1 MQAEKRT
8 AVEVATVLFHCS
20 IRLNVCLRF
29 LYSGRGHQISL
40 DIAGDIILGG
50 LFPIH
55 DRSNTTENKC
65 GKIDLNP
72 GFQYLSSMLFAIDE
86 INKNNDILPGIKLGA
101 KIFDS
106 CRSQTIGSVG
116 AKEIIKYTLLEDNG
130 TAPLCGVIGPFRS
143 DVSVAVATLLR
154 VFNIPQVSYGSATPV
169 LSNKD
174 LYGYFLRTVP
184 SNSYQGKAMV
194 DVVRYFG
201 WKYVMTVYSP
211 GQYGQKGMEKFYE
224 EAKRVGICIAKKKKL
239 PSFPTEKEY
248 MDIIQELR
256 ETRKKNLRG
265 QLDVVVFFCIQR
277 DNRGLI
283 KAAKKVLTDGDG
295 FAWLASNSWG
305 NRRDVT
311 EGAEKAGEGAIT
323 VNYIQGEVPRFRN
336 YFLNLKPSNM
346 TLQNPWFDEF
356 YQETLKCKLVN
367 STKSVDFEH
376 VCEPGQPLPKDLGM
390 APVRVVINAV
400 YAMAHALNNM
410 QKVLCPGKSKMCS
423 EMKNLKREQ
432 FLEFLKN
439 VSFPD
444 ASLDF
449 NVTFNENG
457 DVDGRYNLLNFKTV
471 KGKYQHVVIGNWS
484 GALSSDGKIQGQ
496 IKLDKNEILWSRHQ
510 NEIPQAYCS
519 RPCPVKKIA
528 IPELTNARCCWRCE
542 SCASDNVIVNNTC
555 RLCSQGSV
563 PDHNRATCVK
573 LPIVYLSWDNTVAQ
587 VLAVLVSVGLITTL
601 GTAAFFIAKRY
612 HRVIKASGRELA
624 LFLFLGV
631 LSCYVAVLLHFVK
644 PTNVLCGVKRFADGV
659 SMTMCYAPVLLRTNR
674 IYRIFK
680 AAQKSVR
687 RPSFVSPLSQTFVT
701 LGIVAVQCLVTMIWI
716 LSKPPQAVPNYS
728 YKDHVILECS
738 TDDFSVA
745 INLCFNIILMFVS
758 TVFAF
763 QTRNFPRN
771 FNEAKYIGFTMY
783 LSCSVWIIFLPCY
796 LNAADSIW
804 KSYFLC
810 SSLFL
815 IATIT
820 LLGLLVPKILLVYFG
835 NTIEAGSGDTV
846 TGRYTEN
853 QGRSG
858 ASRNSCQVEDINTSS
873 YPRMKAE
880 N

>member
-1 MQAEKRT
+1 MARRLSQ
-8 AVEVATVLFHCS
+8 CS
-20 IRLNVCLRF
+20 NKLNVSFCF
-29 LYSGRGHQISL
+29 LFSGRGHQTSL

-55 DRSNTTENKC
+55 DRSKNTENKC
-65 GKIDLNP
+65 GRIDLNP
-72 GFQYLSSMLFAIDE
+72 GFQYLASMLFAIDE
-86 INKNNDILPGIKLGA
+86 INKNDDILPGIKLGV

-106 CRSQTIGSVG
+106 CRSETIGSIG

-130 TAPLCGVIGPFRS
+130 TAPLCGVVGPFRS

-154 VFNIPQVSYGSATPV
+154 VFKIPQVSYGSTTPV

-174 LYGYFLRTVP
+174 LFGYFLRTVP

-211 GQYGQKGMEKFYE
+211 GQYGEKGMERFYE
-224 EAKRVGICIAKKKKL
+224 EAKRVGICIASKNKL
-239 PSFPTEKEY
+239 PEFPTEKDY
-248 MDIIQELR
+248 MNAIEEFR
-256 ETRKKNLRG
+256 KTRKANLRG

-283 KAAKKVLTDGDG
+283 KAAKKVLTDDDG
-295 FAWLASNSWG
+295 FAWVASNSWG

-311 EGAEKAGEGAIT
+311 EGTEKAGAGAIT
-323 VNYIQGEVPRFRN
+323 VNYIQGEVPRFRD
-336 YFLNLKPSNM
+336 YLLNLKPSNM

-367 STKSVDFEH
+367 SPKSVDFKRDCKQGET
-376 VCEPGQPLPKDLGM
+376 LPKDLGM

-410 QKVLCPGKSKMCS
+410 QKVLCPGKAKMCS
-423 EMKNLKREQ
+423 EMRNLKREQ

-449 NVTFNENG
+449 NVTFNEKG
-457 DVDGRYNLLNFKTV
+457 DVDGKYNFLNFKTV
-471 KGKYQHVVIGNWS
+471 NGKYQHVVIGNWS
-484 GALSSDGKIQGQ
+484 GALNGDGKIRGQ
-496 IKLDKNEILWSRHQ
+496 IKLDENEIVWSRKLS
-510 NEIPQAYCS
+510 ETPQAYCS
-519 RPCPVKKIA
+519 RTCPIKEIA
-528 IPELTNARCCWRCE
+528 IPELTNALCCWRCE
-542 SCASDNVIVNNTC
+542 SCASDNIIVNNTC

-563 PDHNRATCVK
+563 PDHNRVTCIK
-573 LPIVYLSWDNTVAQ
+573 LPIVYLSWDDTAAQ
-587 VLAVLVSVGLITTL
+587 VLAVLCSIGLITTL
-601 GTAAFFIAKRY
+601 GTAAFFIAERY

-631 LSCYVAVLLHFVK
+631 LSCYVAVLLNFMK
-644 PTNVLCGVKRFADGV
+644 PTNVICGVKRFASGV

-687 RPSFVSPLSQTFVT
+687 RPSFVSPLSQTFVA

-716 LSKPPQAVPNYS
+716 LSKPPQAVPNYK

-796 LNAADSIW
+796 LNAVDSIW

-820 LLGLLVPKILLVYFG
+820 LGGLLVPKVLLVYFG
-835 NTIEAGSGDTV
+835 STIEPRSGDIG
-846 TGRYTEN
+846 TGCYTE

-858 ASRNSCQVEDINTSS
+858 ASRNSCQVEDTSTQIATH
-873 YPRMKAE
+873 R
-880 N
+880 

>member
-1 MQAEKRT
+1 M
-8 AVEVATVLFHCS
+8 ATILSQCS
-20 IRLNVCLRF
+20 NRLNVCFCF
-29 LYSGRGHQISL
+29 LYSGSGHQISL

-55 DRSNTTENKC
+55 DRSKNTENKC
-65 GKIDLNP
+65 GRIDLNP
-72 GFQYLSSMLFAIDE
+72 GFQYLASMLFAIDE
-86 INKNNDILPGIKLGA
+86 INKNDDILPGIKLGA

-106 CRSQTIGSVG
+106 CRSETIGSIG
-116 AKEIIKYTLLEDNG
+116 AKEIIKYTLLEDNE
-130 TAPLCGVIGPFRS
+130 TAPLCGVVGPFRS

-154 VFNIPQVSYGSATPV
+154 VFSIPQVSYGSTTPV
-169 LSNKD
+169 LSNKE

-211 GQYGQKGMEKFYE
+211 GQYGEKGMEQFYE
-224 EAKRVGICIAKKKKL
+224 EAKRVGICVASKKKL
-239 PSFPTEKEY
+239 PKFPTEKDY
-248 MDIIQELR
+248 MNAIQELR
-256 ETRKKNLRG
+256 KTRKANLRG

-283 KAAKKVLTDGDG
+283 KAAKKVLTDDDG
-295 FAWLASNSWG
+295 FAWVASNSWG

-311 EGAEKAGEGAIT
+311 EGAEKAGAGAIT

-336 YFLNLKPSNM
+336 YFLKLKPSNT

-367 STKSVDFEH
+367 STKSVDFKR
-376 VCEPGQPLPKDLGM
+376 VCNQSEPLPNDIGM

-457 DVDGRYNLLNFKTV
+457 DVDGKYNLLNFKTV
-471 KGKYQHVVIGNWS
+471 NGKYQHAVIGNWS
-484 GALSSDGKIQGQ
+484 GALNGDGKIQGQ
-496 IKLDKNEILWSRHQ
+496 IKLDKNEIVWSGQ
-510 NEIPQAYCS
+510 LGETPQAYCS
-519 RPCPVKKIA
+519 RQCPIKEIA

-542 SCASDNVIVNNTC
+542 SCAPDNIIVNNTC
-555 RLCSQGSV
+555 KLCSQGSV
-563 PDHNRATCVK
+563 PDHNRATCIK

-587 VLAVLVSVGLITTL
+587 VLAVLCSIGLITTL
-601 GTAAFFIAKRY
+601 GTAAFFIAERY

-631 LSCYVAVLLHFVK
+631 LSCYLAVPLHFMK
-644 PTNVLCGVKRFADGV
+644 PTNVICGVQRFTDGV

-687 RPSFVSPLSQTFVT
+687 RPSFVSPLSQTFVA

-716 LSKPPQAVPNYS
+716 LSKPPQAVPNYR
-728 YKDHVILECS
+728 YEDHVILECS
-738 TDDFSVA
+738 SDDFSVA

-810 SSLFL
+810 ISLFL

-820 LLGLLVPKILLVYFG
+820 LAGLLVPKILLVYFG
-835 NTIEAGSGDTV
+835 STIEPRSGDIM
-846 TGRYTEN
+846 TGCGYTE

-858 ASRNSCQVEDINTSS
+858 ASRNSCQVEDTSTQTATH
-873 YPRMKAE
+873 R
-880 N
+880 